1 MLDYHIRTR
10 SWLADLALI
19 AAEIEANGLPCPP
32 RKAKRL
38 RKLKPLWE
46 E

>member
-1 MLDYHIRTR
+1 MHDHHIRTR
-10 SWLADLALI
+10 SWLADL
-19 AAEIEANGLPCPP
+19 EAITQELEVHGLPSPA
-32 RKAKRL
+32 RKASRA